1 MDVNGVT
8 GEGYGTGYGAGD
20 LLPLGFGMNL
30 MMNEGAMQGYA
41 GLTESEKEHLLMRC
55 RDARSKGE
63 MQKIVDDLAPGTD
76 VQAIMDEERDNRV
89 F

>member
-1 MDVNGVT
+1 MDFNGVS

-20 LLPLGFGMNL
+20 IPLGFGMNL
-30 MMNEGAMQGYA
+30 MMNGAAMQGYA
-41 GLTESEKEHLLMRC
+41 GLTEAEKEQLIMRC

>member
-1 MDVNGVT
+1 MDFNGVS

-20 LLPLGFGMNL
+20 IPLGLGMNL
-30 MMNEGAMQGYA
+30 MMNETAMQGYA
-41 GLTESEKEHLLMRC
+41 GLTEAEKEHLIMRC
-55 RDARSKGE
+55 RDAKSKGE

-76 VQAIMDEERDNRV
+76 VQAIMDEERDNRI